1 MSGLSAQGL
10 SGLPEIRAGDDLG
23 RLIVQALQAEQ
34 PPADPLHDGQIVAIA
49 HKAISKAEGAVVDL
63 AEVTPGPRARALAAE
78 QGKDPRAV
86 QVVLDQSA
94 EIIRAANGVL
104 ISRTH
109 HGFVCANA
117 GVDASNAARPDL
129 SNASR
134 ADGGDPDAEDER
146 PGPGTGGETL
156 IVLPR
161 DPDASARALRARL
174 RELSGAAPA
183 VLITDSFGR
192 AWRHGQCDV
201 ALGCAG
207 MAPLED
213 WRGRTDSVGLEL
225 RATWIAVADAAAS
238 TADLARA
245 KDSREPVVLIDGL
258 GRFVTAEDGP
268 GAAALLRPLE
278 ENLFL

>member
-1 MSGLSAQGL
+1 VSSLSAQGL
-10 SGLPEIRAGDDLG
+10 NGLPEIHTGDDLA
-23 RLIVQALQAEQ
+23 RLIVQALHAEQ
-34 PPADPLHDGQIVAIA
+34 PLATPLHDGQIVAIA
-49 HKAISKAEGAVVDL
+49 HKAVSKAEGAVVDL
-63 AEVTPGPRARALAAE
+63 ATVTPGEAALELATE
-78 QGKDPRAV
+78 QGKDARAV

-94 EIIRAANGVL
+94 EILRAANGVL

-117 GVDASNAARPDL
+117 GVDASNVAAE
-129 SNASR
+129 
-134 ADGGDPDAEDER
+134 GG
-146 PGPGTGGETL
+146 TETL

-174 RELSGAAPA
+174 RELTGASPA

-207 MAPLED
+207 MSPLED

-238 TADLARA
+238 CADLARA

-258 GRFVTAEDGP
+258 ERFITADDGP
-268 GAAALLRPLE
+268 GAVALLRPLDE
-278 ENLFL
+278 DLFR